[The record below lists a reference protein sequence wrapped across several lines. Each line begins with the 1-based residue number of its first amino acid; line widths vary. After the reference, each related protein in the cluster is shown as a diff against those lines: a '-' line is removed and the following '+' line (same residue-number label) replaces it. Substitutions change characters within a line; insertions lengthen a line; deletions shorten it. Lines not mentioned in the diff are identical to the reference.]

1 MKYRNIIK
9 VAVLIS
15 SISLLGT
22 SSVLAQSI
30 ENSLNSNSTNNTNS
44 AVNTN
49 ATTPNLVRSINNDPK
64 TQDEANALIDT
75 YIKQSFADSYY
86 TDKSSIGEI
95 KLVIKNKYLYTKQ
108 KIEFSTVNYHIDKN
122 FKFDGAEY
130 TWRVKKG
137 DKVLIELKDVNKSAF
152 FYDFTE
158 SGTYQIEVSVNS
170 SGVIKTGSIN
180 LDIYNKLSLDYRPLN
195 PGKGDN
201 ITVSTDLPVAQYAI
215 EWKIDGQTVEQ
226 NNNKITFTE
235 NKGYKKNYVIQ
246 AIARDK
252 LSGYIKY
259 YGMTT
264 IDIKE
269 PEIRV
274 SLVNNKSNAP
284 IDFSDEI
291 NINEEMKLLI
301 SSDVLYASQ
310 NAKLSYT
317 YRINDK
323 VQEGTGNSITL
334 DIDPNQS
341 YKVDIVTKDINGKN
355 PASVKSFVINKDKKP
370 NPALGANLSKG
381 SRLDYFKNDRYLG
394 LGLLLVM
401 GVMIMIM
408 SNHSS
413 LNKKIEG

>member
-1 MKYRNIIK
+1 MKYRNIIIIIL
-9 VAVLIS
+9 VAVINLTYTSLAVAQTNVATDSTVS
-15 SISLLGT
+15 ST
-22 SSVLAQSI
+22 PVP
-30 ENSLNSNSTNNTNS
+30 T
-44 AVNTN
+44 
-49 ATTPNLVRSINNDPK
+49 TTPNLVRSINNDPK

-108 KIEFSTVNYHIDKN
+108 KIDFATVNYHIDKN
-122 FKFDGAEY
+122 FRFDGAEY
-130 TWRVKKG
+130 TWRIKKG
-137 DKVLIELKDVNKSAF
+137 DKVLMELKDINKSAF

-235 NKGYKKNYVIQ
+235 NKGYNKNYVIQ
-246 AIARDK
+246 ALARDR

-259 YGMTT
+259 YGSNT
-264 IDIKE
+264 IEIKE

-301 SSDVLYASQ
+301 SSDVLYVSQ

-323 VQEGTGNSITL
+323 VKEGTGNSITL

-341 YKVDIVTKDINGKN
+341 YKVDIVVTDTSGKD
-355 PASVKSFVINKDKKP
+355 ASAIKSFIINKDKTL
-370 NPALGANLSKG
+370 NPALAANLSKG

-413 LNKKIEG
+413 LNNKIEK

>member
-9 VAVLIS
+9 IITFIVVIGLLNVGS
-15 SISLLGT
+15 SSAQNTDTTT
-22 SSVLAQSI
+22 SP
-30 ENSLNSNSTNNTNS
+30 NT
-44 AVNTN
+44 
-49 ATTPNLVRSINNDPK
+49 TTPNLVSSINNDPK
-64 TQDEANALIDT
+64 TQEEANALIDS

-108 KIEFSTVNYHIDKN
+108 KIDFSTVNYHIDKN

-137 DKVLIELKDVNKSAF
+137 DKVLIELKDINKSGF

-158 SGTYQIEVSVNS
+158 SGNYQVEVSINS
-170 SGVIKTGSIN
+170 AGVIKTGSIN

-201 ITVSTDLPVAQYAI
+201 ITVSTDLPVSQYAI

-235 NKGYKKNYVIQ
+235 NKGYKKSYIIQ
-246 AIARDK
+246 AIARDR
-252 LSGYIKY
+252 LSGYTKY

-264 IDIKE
+264 IEIKE

-301 SSDVLYASQ
+301 SSDVLYSNQ

-317 YRINDK
+317 YRINDRI
-323 VQEGTGNSITL
+323 QEGTGNSLTL

-341 YKVDIVTKDINGKN
+341 YKVDIVVKDTNGKDTS
-355 PASVKSFVINKDKKP
+355 AIKSFIINKDKKL
-370 NPALGANLSKG
+370 NPVDANLAKA

-401 GVMIMIM
+401 GVMIMVM

-413 LNKKIEG
+413 LNKKIEK

>member
-1 MKYRNIIK
+1 MKYRNIIIIIL
-9 VAVLIS
+9 VAVINLTYTSLAVAQTNVATDSTVS
-15 SISLLGT
+15 ST
-22 SSVLAQSI
+22 PVP
-30 ENSLNSNSTNNTNS
+30 T
-44 AVNTN
+44 
-49 ATTPNLVRSINNDPK
+49 TTPNLVRSINNDPK

-108 KIEFSTVNYHIDKN
+108 KIDFSTVNYHIDKN
-122 FKFDGAEY
+122 FRFEGAEY

-235 NKGYKKNYVIQ
+235 NKGYNKNYVIQ
-246 AIARDK
+246 ALARDR

-259 YGMTT
+259 YGSNT
-264 IDIKE
+264 IEIKE

-274 SLVNNKSNAP
+274 SLVNSKSNAP

-310 NAKLSYT
+310 SSKLAYT

-323 VQEGTGNSITL
+323 IQEGTGNSLVL
-334 DIDPNQS
+334 DIDPNQY
-341 YKVDIVTKDINGKN
+341 YKVDIVAVDKSKQN
-355 PASVKSFVINKDKKP
+355 ASAIKSFIINKDKKS
-370 NPALGANLSKG
+370 NPDLGANLAKA

-394 LGLLLVM
+394 LGLLSIM
-401 GVMIMIM
+401 AVMIMVM
-408 SNHSS
+408 SGHSQ
-413 LNKKIEG
+413 LNKAINK

>member
-1 MKYRNIIK
+1 MKYRNISKI
-9 VAVLIS
+9 II
-15 SISLLGT
+15 SISIIAFFNV
-22 SSVLAQSI
+22 SFALAQNQDTSVT
-30 ENSLNSNSTNNTNS
+30 TNT
-44 AVNTN
+44 
-49 ATTPNLVRSINNDPK
+49 TTPNLTSSINNDPK
-64 TQDEANALIDT
+64 TQDEANALIDA

-108 KIEFSTVNYHIDKN
+108 KIDFATVNYHIDKN
-122 FKFDGAEY
+122 FRFDGAEY

-137 DKVLIELKDVNKSAF
+137 DKVLIELKDINKSSF
-152 FYDFTE
+152 FYEFAE
-158 SGTYQIEVSVNS
+158 SGNYQIEINVNS
-170 SGVIKTGSIN
+170 AGVIKTGSIN

-195 PGKGDN
+195 PGKGDS
-201 ITVSTDLPVAQYAI
+201 IKVSTDLPVAQYAI
-215 EWKIDGQTVEQ
+215 EWKIDGETVEN

-235 NKGYKKNYVIQ
+235 NKGYNKNYVIQ
-246 AIARDK
+246 ALARDR

-259 YGMTT
+259 YGITT
-264 IDIKE
+264 IDIKK

-274 SLVNNKSNAP
+274 SLVNNKSNSP

-301 SSDVLYASQ
+301 SSDIINSSQ
-310 NAKLSYT
+310 NAKLAYT

-323 VQEGTGNSITL
+323 IQEGSGNSLTL
-334 DIDPNQS
+334 DIDPNKS
-341 YKVDIVTKDINGKN
+341 YKIDIVAKDINDKD
-355 PASVKSFVINKDKKP
+355 PASVKSFVINKDKKT
-370 NPALGANLSKG
+370 NPELSANLSKG

-394 LGLLLVM
+394 LGLLLII

-413 LNKKIEG
+413 LNKKIEK

>member
-1 MKYRNIIK
+1 MKYRNIIIIIL
-9 VAVLIS
+9 VAVINLTYTSLAVAQTNVATDSTVS
-15 SISLLGT
+15 ST
-22 SSVLAQSI
+22 PVP
-30 ENSLNSNSTNNTNS
+30 T
-44 AVNTN
+44 
-49 ATTPNLVRSINNDPK
+49 TTPNLVRSINNDPK

-108 KIEFSTVNYHIDKN
+108 KIDFSTVNYHIDKN
-122 FKFDGAEY
+122 FRFEGAEY

-235 NKGYKKNYVIQ
+235 NKGYNKNYVIQ
-246 AIARDK
+246 ALARDR

-259 YGMTT
+259 YGSNT
-264 IDIKE
+264 IEIKE

-274 SLVNNKSNAP
+274 SLVNSKSNAP

-301 SSDVLYASQ
+301 SSDVLYSSQ
-310 NAKLSYT
+310 SSKLAYT

-323 VQEGTGNSITL
+323 IQEGTGNSLVL
-334 DIDPNQS
+334 DIDPNQY
-341 YKVDIVTKDINGKN
+341 YKVDIVAVDKSKQN
-355 PASVKSFVINKDKKP
+355 ASAIKSFIINKDKKS
-370 NPALGANLSKG
+370 NPDLGANLAKA

-394 LGLLLVM
+394 LGLLSIM
-401 GVMIMIM
+401 AVMIMVM
-408 SNHSS
+408 SGHSQ
-413 LNKKIEG
+413 LNKAINK